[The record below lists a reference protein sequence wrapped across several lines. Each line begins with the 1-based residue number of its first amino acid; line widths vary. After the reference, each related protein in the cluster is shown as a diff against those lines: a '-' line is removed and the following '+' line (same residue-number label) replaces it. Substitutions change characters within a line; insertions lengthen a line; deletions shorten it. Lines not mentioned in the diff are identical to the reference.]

1 VSLATI
7 SAADVTRQLS
17 SFHTVIDARSP
28 AEFTEDHLPGAV
40 NWPVLDN
47 DERRTVGTEHKQ
59 VSAFDARKIGA
70 AMIAQRIGDLLQA
83 HVQDKPRDWQPL
95 VYCWRGGKRSGTLAW
110 FLDQIGFRTT
120 LVQGGYKAFREQ
132 VREQLASLPLSFD
145 YVVIAGRTG
154 SGKTRLLQALADAGA
169 QVLDLEGLA
178 RHRGSV
184 LGGLPH
190 EPQPT
195 QKAFETQLWSALSA
209 FDPSRPVYVESESRK
224 IGQLQVPSALLDRMR
239 SDGRVVMVTMPD
251 ASRIELLVEEYGFFA
266 EQVERFCGHLET
278 LVDLRGRETVKH
290 WQTLARDGR
299 WAEVFGALMRA
310 HYDPLYLKS
319 MQRNYAGVAGASQVL
334 LRDAS
339 PAALGEAAAAVLALE
354 AVARAPDSALAAG
367 PSFDTLCVPCSEPVE
382 GSG

>member
-1 VSLATI
+1 MSLTTI
-7 SAADVTRQLS
+7 TAADAISRLA
-17 SFHTVIDARSP
+17 SFHTIIDARSP
-28 AEFTEDHLPGAV
+28 AEYAEDHLPGAV

-47 DERRTVGTEHKQ
+47 DERRTVGTEYAQ
-59 VSAFDARKIGA
+59 VSAFDAKKIGA
-70 AMIAQRIGDLLQA
+70 AMIAKRIGELLQA
-83 HVQDKPRDWQPL
+83 HVQDQPRDWQPL

-132 VREQLASLPLSFD
+132 VREQLTNLPLTFD

-154 SGKTRLLQALADAGA
+154 SGKTRLLQALAEAGA

-195 QKAFETQLWSALSA
+195 QKAFDTQLWHTLSS
-209 FDPSRPVYVESESRK
+209 FDAARPVYVESESRK
-224 IGQLQVPSALLDRMR
+224 IGQLQVPTALLDRMR

-251 ASRIELLVEEYGFFA
+251 ESRIELLVEEYGFFA
-266 EQVERFCGHLET
+266 EQLERFCGHLDT
-278 LVDLRGRETVKH
+278 LVDLRGRAVVEH
-290 WQTLARDGR
+290 WQTLARAGR
-299 WAEVFGALMRA
+299 WAEVFGELMRE

-319 MQRNYAGVAGASQVL
+319 MQRNYAGVAVASEVL
-334 LRDAS
+334 LRNGGIAT
-339 PAALGEAAAAVLALE
+339 LHEAAVRVQAIDTG
-354 AVARAPDSALAAG
+354 AVA
-367 PSFDTLCVPCSEPVE
+367 
-382 GSG
+382 